1 LEDLTKSAFANEL
14 EDLEVLGAVVLLVG
28 LVEVDLEMDLAGDLG
43 TVLLPWL
50 ELEPAI
56 PRFFI
61 LDKVGTET
69 DVA

>member
-1 LEDLTKSAFANEL
+1 
-14 EDLEVLGAVVLLVG
+14 
-28 LVEVDLEMDLAGDLG
+28 VEVDLEMDLAGDLG

-61 LDKVGTET
+61 LDKVGAET